1 MISSLVE
8 RGREL
13 NPEDRRN
20 LRGRRAQRKRGS
32 GVDFDFGDV
41 ALAPT
46 VQDDLMC
53 EINGTRQSAELA
65 PARLLEI
72 HELLQEVVA
81 FEHLDSDSLR
91 SLEPHLRIVTVH
103 PGEDVVR
110 AGDSLHCVFVV
121 VSGSVSLWTE
131 GRRTETAHQGAIICE
146 NAAFLRAP
154 GSQSPTSPERA
165 GEQPVLPSPTP
176 PRACTHNPRCSHG
189 TTACAASSLPSR
201 AGAACRQG
209 PLQQS
214 CGLPR

>member
-1 MISSLVE
+1 MVE

-65 PARLLEI
+65 TARLLEI

-91 SLEPHLRIVTVH
+91 SL
-103 PGEDVVR
+103 
-110 AGDSLHCVFVV
+110 
-121 VSGSVSLWTE
+121 
-131 GRRTETAHQGAIICE
+131 
-146 NAAFLRAP
+146 
-154 GSQSPTSPERA
+154 
-165 GEQPVLPSPTP
+165 
-176 PRACTHNPRCSHG
+176 
-189 TTACAASSLPSR
+189 
-201 AGAACRQG
+201 
-209 PLQQS
+209 
-214 CGLPR
+214 